1 MARIK
6 GNALTVTIDSVEYK
20 THLTSIR
27 LEQAEADSKFVTFAD
42 AAAGGSYEWTMS
54 GSASQDDA
62 TDSFWNMVWDNT
74 GTEVPFV
81 LVRNG
86 NAVATAT
93 QPHFTGTV
101 KIGAK
106 PAIGGDAGED
116 VWSFDFEW
124 KVVGEVIKKI
134 TA

>member
-6 GNALTVTIDSVEYK
+6 GNALTITIDSVEYK

-42 AAAGGSYEWTMS
+42 AAAGGSYEWTMT
-54 GSASQDDA
+54 GSAAQDDA
-62 TDSFWNMVWDNT
+62 EDSFWNMVWDST
-74 GTEVPFV
+74 GTEVDFKIA
-81 LVRNG
+81 RAG
-86 NAVATAT
+86 NAVASAA

-101 KIGAK
+101 KIGVK

-116 VWSFDFEW
+116 VWAFDFEW
-124 KVVGEVIKKI
+124 KVVGEVVKVI
-134 TA
+134 A